1 MSEPVRLTVVVPM
14 MGSQAPY
21 RLSDPCGYIV
31 PNLMPATWVTHR
43 PVEDIAH
50 ALEVDGY
57 GPAVHFGLLNERS
70 EIMFIGPI
78 GRKQP

>member
-1 MSEPVRLTVVVPM
+1 MTPIRLTVVCPCA
-14 MGSQAPY
+14 GEQAPY
-21 RLSDPCGYIV
+21 RLSDPCGYTA
-31 PNLMPATWVTHR
+31 PNIMPATWVTHR

-57 GPAVHFGLLNERS
+57 SPAVNFGLLNERS

-78 GRKQP
+78 GQRG